1 MEVPARAKA
10 ARLIRSQHE
19 RVTAGHAYDN
29 GSRSGRLVLG
39 DEDSRSVMC
48 PSGETGHRVERL
60 ATPFLSF
67 ALSSFLMGWNQG
79 EEFGSKPFE

>member
-10 ARLIRSQHE
+10 PRLIRSQHE

-29 GSRSGRLVLG
+29 GSRSGWLILG
-39 DEDSRSVMC
+39 DEDSRSVIC
-48 PSGETGHRVERL
+48 LSWKTGHRVERL

-67 ALSSFLMGWNQG
+67 ALSSLLMGWNEG